1 MSALPAPSQHGGD
14 EANAVKRRALVR
26 VFNRYASVVGG
37 ARSLTKQDLH
47 AALAELGFFS
57 IYPRNQSDALI
68 SRLLAAMGGAP
79 VKLDSFVHVMAHS
92 TSARPAAG
100 GGHAGACVGDGGGGH
115 GRLRC
120 DARRLGAED
129 GAVPGGATRAADG
142 GGGGGAG
149 AAARHEEPADAPA
162 APAAVRAACARAAGA
177 CVGGRRVARTHGAR
191 RARDGAV
198 RRRAGAA
205 RGRLCGAPVDGR
217 RLRRP
222 LRARREHLRRLHRG
236 RRPRGARVPQ
246 LTRPDVAGRG
256 GRTQRGA
263 AEDHP
268 RGGVRAAGCDE
279 PADHVRPLAVAPHG
293 AHQGGPANRL

>member
-100 GGHAGACVGDGGGGH
+100 GGHAGTGAAAAAAAGGSSTTPQRH
-115 GRLRC
+115 
-120 DARRLGAED
+120 
-129 GAVPGGATRAADG
+129 P
-142 GGGGGAG
+142 GGGA
-149 AAARHEEPADAPA
+149 AAS
-162 APAAVRAACARAAGA
+162 AVSPPPPPPPPHPPSPVAG
-177 CVGGRRVARTHGAR
+177 VRI
-191 RARDGAV
+191 AV
-198 RRRAGAA
+198 
-205 RGRLCGAPVDGR
+205 P
-217 RLRRP
+217 
-222 LRARREHLRRLHRG
+222 
-236 RRPRGARVPQ
+236 ARV
-246 LTRPDVAGRG
+246 
-256 GRTQRGA
+256 
-263 AEDHP
+263 
-268 RGGVRAAGCDE
+268 
-279 PADHVRPLAVAPHG
+279 
-293 AHQGGPANRL
+293 